1 MAENLAHVHWTD
13 LEIAIPCFLIA
24 LGMPLT
30 YSISDGLGWG
40 LIIYPVSMLAAKRFK
55 EITPMMWILFI
66 VFVIYYIVLNVK

>member
-1 MAENLAHVHWTD
+1 MAENLAHVHWAD
-13 LEIAIPCFLIA
+13 LEISIPCFLIA

-55 EITPMMWILFI
+55 EITPMMWIVFF
-66 VFVIYYIVLNVK
+66 VFVISVVVLNVK